1 MSGLVS
7 ISGMEEKSFQ
17 NTAFSFQML
26 GAVFGGYCPFLN
38 GRWMTADRNPVFANG
53 RGDKIIELKCEYC
66 SAASRCEA
74 FDPLSIGAPFEVFV
88 PRLLSR
94 IIQPG

>member
-1 MSGLVS
+1 M
-7 ISGMEEKSFQ
+7 
-17 NTAFSFQML
+17 
-26 GAVFGGYCPFLN
+26 P
-38 GRWMTADRNPVFANG
+38 ADRNPVFANG

-66 SAASRCEA
+66 SAASRCQA

-94 IIQPG
+94 IIQPGDIIRLRIQRGYLRGF